1 MTAGGA
7 PDGAPPDGAPPAGA
21 PPAGADDA
29 CAIDWLPR
37 RRRPGRIFPEGRSGY
52 RVAVQRM
59 PTGERIR
66 LVELGPRTSP
76 PVVLAHGWGAS
87 AFAWRETIEA
97 LAAAGWRVV
106 APDLRGHGFSEKP
119 DDPRLYTSAALTDH
133 LLAIMDAA
141 GVERAPLVAHSLGA
155 EAALGAA
162 LQAPERVSRLVLIAP
177 VGLGHVALAFVGR
190 LLTPAFLTRVLTR
203 LLGPW
208 SVRLA
213 LFFASARMR
222 WQAEVIEQHAAPLAQ
237 RGFAAATRHLLHGAL
252 WRRRLPSELARVR
265 VPVLVIVGTK
275 DRLVPTRGLDEWC
288 ALLPNARAE
297 RVEGAGHVLPEEA
310 AERVNPLVIEFLA
323 PELEG
328 GNRGPGIGSG

>member
-7 PDGAPPDGAPPAGA
+7 TGAPPPAPP
-21 PPAGADDA
+21 DE
-29 CAIDWLPR
+29 CALDWLPR
-37 RRRPGRIFPEGRSGY
+37 RRRPTRVFPEGRPGY
-52 RVAVQRM
+52 RLAVHRM

-66 LVELGPRTSP
+66 VIERGPHEAP

-119 DDPRLYTSAALTDH
+119 DDPRLYTSAAMTDH

-141 GVERAPLVAHSLGA
+141 GVARAPVVGHSLGA
-155 EAALGAA
+155 EIALGAA
-162 LQAPERVSRLVLIAP
+162 LRSPDRVSRLALIAP
-177 VGLGHVALAFVGR
+177 VGLGHVTLAFIGR
-190 LLTPAFLTRVLTR
+190 RLTPAFFTRIMTR
-203 LLGPW
+203 LLGRW
-208 SVRLA
+208 AVRVA

-222 WQAEVIEQHAAPLAQ
+222 WDAETIVQHAAPLSQ

-252 WRRRLPSELARVR
+252 WKRRSEEELARVR

-275 DRLVPTRGLDEWC
+275 DRLVPMRDLDDWC
-288 ALLPNARAE
+288 RLLPDVRAARV
-297 RVEGAGHVLPEEA
+297 RGAGHVLPEEA
-310 AERVNPLVIEFLA
+310 ADRVNPLLVEFLG
-323 PELEG
+323 PELE
-328 GNRGPGIGSG
+328 SGDT